1 MTKFTDEVEIDA
13 PTQVGLVVTGPVAGA
28 GAGAQLTTTG
38 TGGRGWEILAT
49 GQASAQ
55 GKDKLNIR
63 DLGNGEDVFTITS
76 DGKVGI
82 GTTTPFAA
90 LTVNAPDWGGLSVSG
105 PAPGIG
111 AALSLTPAGHP
122 SVPVGGGAVPLF
134 LPSWQILATGQTAL
148 QGSGKLNFSCVVE
161 GLPGR
166 PNSIDAFTI
175 TSTSKV
181 GIGTTNPGFT
191 LEIDAPDQSGLRIAG
206 PKTGVGAGITL
217 SATDAGTN
225 VNSWEV
231 LATGDTAAQGPG
243 RLNIRDLITSED
255 VLTIERN
262 KVGIGT
268 TNPGF
273 KLEIDAP
280 DQLGLHI
287 AGPKAGVGAAISLSA
302 TDAGTNVNSWEIL
315 ATGDTAAQGP
325 GKLNIRNL
333 ITGKD
338 VLAIDVNGTLNVSGD
353 IVMPASDFAE
363 DFAVDGSDA
372 IEPGTVVVLDG
383 NGVLRASD
391 ESYDKKVA
399 GVVSGAGDYRP
410 GIILDRH
417 TVSPGRLPV
426 ALVGKVYCKVDTAF
440 GAIEV
445 GDLLT
450 TSPTPG
456 HAMKATDQ
464 LKAFGSV
471 IGKAMRPLESG
482 RGLIPILIALQ

>member
-175 TSTSKV
+175 TSTS
-181 GIGTTNPGFT
+181 
-191 LEIDAPDQSGLRIAG
+191 
-206 PKTGVGAGITL
+206 
-217 SATDAGTN
+217 
-225 VNSWEV
+225 
-231 LATGDTAAQGPG
+231 
-243 RLNIRDLITSED
+243 
-255 VLTIERN
+255 